1 MDGKTNKALGW
12 PGIPARWTSSAKSG
26 AGTALNRVSRVWF
39 TLSHG
44 ILNEIYYP
52 RADLACTRD
61 MGLIVTDGSSFFS
74 EEKRHTRQEVNLLA
88 QGVPAYK
95 LNNTCL
101 HDRYR
106 IEKEVLADPVRD
118 CVVQRVRFLPA
129 GQPTEYHLYTLLS
142 PHLGNQGAGNTA
154 WVGDYKGVPML
165 FASREGHSL
174 ALACSVPWKKRSVG
188 FVGTSDG
195 WQDLMRHKIMAWQYE
210 RAENGNVA
218 MIGEIDLA
226 GMMEGT
232 FVLAVG
238 FGMNAA
244 EAGLRALSSLQE
256 GFDTLKMKYV
266 QEWQSWQQTCLPV
279 PSENP
284 SSDALYSTSMS
295 ILRMHEAK
303 RFPGGIIASLS
314 VPWGFA
320 KGDNDL
326 GGYHLVWPR
335 DLVETA
341 GAFIAGGA
349 LEDSRHV
356 LEYLRSSQEADG
368 HWSQNM
374 WLDGTPYW
382 TGIQMDETAFPVL
395 LLELAHRKGVLKAN
409 EVGEF
414 WHMAY
419 KAAGFLLRNGPVTQE
434 DRWEEDPGY
443 SPFTLAVEI
452 AALLAAA
459 DMAELNKEW
468 RMAAFLREKADEW
481 NGSIERW
488 TYVTDTELARKVG
501 VEGYYVRISPV
512 DASEAASP
520 SEGFVAIKNRT
531 PGISAEPATHVISP
545 DALALVRFGLRS
557 AQDVRIQNTVKAIDA
572 TLKVETP
579 HGPAWHRYNDDGYG
593 EHEDGSPFDGTG
605 IGRLWPLL
613 TGERAHFELAAG
625 RVGAAKNLL
634 KTMEAFANEGH
645 LLPEQIWDSK
655 DIPERELFFARPSGS
670 AMPLVWAHA
679 EYVKLR
685 RSLKEG
691 SVFDTPPQTVKR
703 YIEGKADSPHAAWS
717 FNHKIRSMPS
727 GKILRIETQVK
738 ARVRWTSDNWDTF
751 RETSTDD
758 TGFGLY
764 VADLSTKG
772 MRPGMKVAFTLY
784 WIDAEGWEGQNYEVE
799 IRGNDQ

>member
-1 MDGKTNKALGW
+1 MDGKTNNAPGW

-26 AGTALNRVSRVWF
+26 VGTALNRVSRVWF

-52 RADLACTRD
+52 RADLACIRD
-61 MGLIVTDGSSFFS
+61 MGLIVTDGKGFFS
-74 EEKRHTRQEVNLLA
+74 EEKRHTRQEVSLPA
-88 QGVPAYK
+88 QGVPAYR
-95 LNNTCL
+95 LTNTCL

-106 IEKEVLADPVRD
+106 IEKEVLADPARD
-118 CVVQRVRFLPA
+118 SVVQRVTFLPA
-129 GQPTEYHLYTLLS
+129 GQSTEYHLYTLLS

-165 FASREGHSL
+165 FASREGHAL
-174 ALACSVPWKKRSVG
+174 ALACSVPWKERSVG

-195 WQDLMRHKIMAWQYE
+195 WQDLMQHKSMTWQYE

-226 GMMEGT
+226 TRKEGT
-232 FVLAVG
+232 VVLALG

-244 EAGLRALSSLQE
+244 EAGLRALASLQE
-256 GFDTLKMKYV
+256 GFDTLKLKYV
-266 QEWQSWQQTCLPV
+266 QEWQAWQQTCFPV

-284 SSDALYSTSMS
+284 SSDVLYSTSMS

-303 RFPGGIIASLS
+303 RFPGGMIASLS

-341 GAFIAGGA
+341 SAFIAGGA
-349 LEDSRHV
+349 LEDGRHV
-356 LEYLRSSQEADG
+356 LEYLRSTQEVDG
-368 HWSQNM
+368 HWHQNM

-382 TGIQMDETAFPVL
+382 EGIQMDETAFPVL
-395 LLELAHRKGVLKAN
+395 LLELAHRKGVLKAK
-409 EVGEF
+409 EIVDF
-414 WHMAY
+414 WPMAY

-452 AALLAAA
+452 AALLAASE
-459 DMAELNKEW
+459 MAELNNEF

-481 NGSIERW
+481 NECIERW

-501 VEGYYVRISPV
+501 VEGYYVRISPPEV
-512 DASEAASP
+512 SEAASP
-520 SEGFVAIKNRT
+520 SEGFVAIKNRP
-531 PGISAEPATHVISP
+531 PGTSAEPATHVISP

-557 AQDVRIQNTVKAIDA
+557 AQDARIQNTVKAIDA
-572 TLKVETP
+572 VLKVETP

-605 IGRLWPLL
+605 VGRLWPLL

-625 RVGAAKNLL
+625 RVGVAKELMR
-634 KTMEAFANEGH
+634 TMEAFANEGH
-645 LLPEQIWDSK
+645 LLSEQIWDSM
-655 DIPERELFFARPSGS
+655 DIPERELFFAKPSGS

-703 YIEGKADSPHAAWS
+703 YIEGKADSPHAAWC
-717 FNHKIRSMPS
+717 FNKKIRSMCA

-738 ARVRWTSDNWDTF
+738 ASVRWTSDNWKTF
-751 RETSTDD
+751 RETPADD
-758 TGFGLY
+758 TGLGLY

-772 MRPGMKVAFTLY
+772 IRPGGKVAFTFY
-784 WIDAEGWEGQNYEVE
+784 WSDADRWEGENYEVE
-799 IRGNDQ
+799 IRRGDL

>member
-1 MDGKTNKALGW
+1 MDGKIKNAPGW

-26 AGTALNRVSRVWF
+26 TGTALNRVSRVWF

-74 EEKRHTRQEVNLLA
+74 EEKRHTRQEVNIPA

-95 LNNTCL
+95 LVNTCL

-118 CVVQRVRFLPA
+118 SVVQRIRFLPA

-165 FASREGHSL
+165 FASREGHAL
-174 ALACSVPWKKRSVG
+174 ALSSSVPWKKRSVG

-195 WQDLMRHKIMAWQYE
+195 WQDLLRHKFMTWQYE

-218 MIGEIDLA
+218 MIGEIDLSA
-226 GMMEGT
+226 TKEGT
-232 FVLAVG
+232 FILALG
-238 FGMNAA
+238 FGMNGA

-256 GFDTLKMKYV
+256 GFDTLKVKYV
-266 QEWQSWQQTCLPV
+266 QEWQSWQKTCFPV
-279 PSENP
+279 PSEDP
-284 SSDALYSTSMS
+284 SSDALYTTSMS

-303 RFPGGIIASLS
+303 RFPGGMIASLS

-341 GAFIAGGA
+341 GALIAGGA
-349 LEDSRHV
+349 LEDARHV
-356 LEYLRSSQEADG
+356 LEYLRSTQEADG
-368 HWSQNM
+368 HWNQNM

-382 TGIQMDETAFPVL
+382 KGIQMDETAFPVL
-395 LLELAHRKGVLKAN
+395 LLELAYRKGVLNAK
-409 EVGEF
+409 EMGKF
-414 WHMAY
+414 WPMAY
-419 KAAGFLLRNGPVTQE
+419 KAAGFLLCNGPVTQE

-459 DMAELNKEW
+459 DMAELNKEL

-481 NGSIERW
+481 NESVERW
-488 TYVTDTELARKVG
+488 TYVTDTGLARKVG
-501 VEGYYVRISPV
+501 VEGYYVRISPG
-512 DASEAASP
+512 DTSEAASP
-520 SEGFVAIKNRT
+520 SEGFVAIKNRP
-531 PGISAEPATHVISP
+531 PGTTSEPATHIISP

-557 AQDVRIQNTVKAIDA
+557 GQDARIQNTVKVIDA

-625 RVGAAKNLL
+625 RVEAAKELL
-634 KTMEAFANEGH
+634 KTMEAFANDGH
-645 LLPEQIWDSK
+645 LLSEQIWDSR
-655 DIPERELFFARPSGS
+655 DLPERELFFARPSGS

-685 RSLKEG
+685 LSLNRG
-691 SVFDTPPQTVKR
+691 SVFDMPPQTVER
-703 YIEGKADSPHAAWS
+703 YIEGRADSPHTAWR
-717 FNHKIRSMPS
+717 FNHKICSMPS

-738 ARVRWTSDNWDTF
+738 ARVRWTTDNWRTLHD
-751 RETSTDD
+751 TSTDD
-758 TGFGLY
+758 TGLGLH
-764 VADLSTKG
+764 VADLSTKDL
-772 MRPGMKVAFTLY
+772 RPGGKIVFTFY
-784 WIDAEGWEGQNYEVE
+784 WPDADRWEGENYEIE
-799 IRGNDQ
+799 IRRNDL